1 MDTNKL
7 NSLIDR
13 NAKRKR
19 PMKDSDI
26 IRFVSTI
33 NYSNMWR
40 DDLIN
45 DFKEIFNKWIH
56 DHELISFTGLNK
68 FHVSTYIWCNT
79 EY

>member
-19 PMKDSDI
+19 PMKDSDV

-33 NYSNMWR
+33 NYNNMWR
-40 DDLIN
+40 DDLID
-45 DFKEIFNKWIH
+45 DFKKIFEISAEK
-56 DHELISFTGLNK
+56 SKAVRG
-68 FHVSTYIWCNT
+68 V
-79 EY
+79 